1 MLFSGARV
9 NFFFISVSIHSP
21 SIFPSTSSHLNAFLS
36 FQSFLLHQPGR
47 VWRLCVSGVTW
58 VPPAVKNSEQLRR
71 QAGSDQF
78 SRWEKK
84 THLWANTGR
93 IVKMNNLLNRDCLLT
108 ALSLFTSQLLN
119 IPVKRL
125 GVSPWPT
132 PSFFPQAGMLPA
144 SCFSLPKTFSISF
157 VRSGSNY
164 SCSMM
169 TLSILS
175 W

>member
-1 MLFSGARV
+1 M
-9 NFFFISVSIHSP
+9 
-21 SIFPSTSSHLNAFLS
+21 
-36 FQSFLLHQPGR
+36 
-47 VWRLCVSGVTW
+47 
-58 VPPAVKNSEQLRR
+58 PPAVKNSEQLRR

-132 PSFFPQAGMLPA
+132 PSFFSPGRDVA
-144 SCFSLPKTFSISF
+144 SLLL
-157 VRSGSNY
+157 
-164 SCSMM
+164 
-169 TLSILS
+169 LSTQDIFDLFCQVGVKLQLFHDDFINS
-175 W
+175 QLIDSK

>member
-1 MLFSGARV
+1 MLSYLL
-9 NFFFISVSIHSP
+9 
-21 SIFPSTSSHLNAFLS
+21 IFPSYINLGEFGVCFRRDVSAPCCQEWRTAPP
-36 FQSFLLHQPGR
+36 PGR
-47 VWRLCVSGVTW
+47 FQPIQQMGKK
-58 VPPAVKNSEQLRR
+58 KNTS
-71 QAGSDQF
+71 
-78 SRWEKK
+78 
-84 THLWANTGR
+84 HLWANTGR

-132 PSFFPQAGMLPA
+132 PSFFSQAGMLPA

-164 SCSMM
+164 SCSVM

-175 W
+175 